1 MSIAAL
7 ATREVATVTPRPDRG
22 GERHGRQV
30 FDERVDED
38 MKGQMH
44 EIGTMRSLQ
53 LSVALVLRS
62 GSGVGKTYA
71 TQTARYGSLRLQ
83 EKRKEEAEQHK
94 QPCEDCPYDLYS
106 AYIGFNV
113 GESLQSE
120 EEEYMQRMRSAEG
133 VAVVVLTRLLA
144 WLAAFVAS
152 FCPEGEADRPEGKGE
167 DWDAVMQPQYPVA
180 DAAVAAMPYAKMHG
194 DTTATRD
201 LLLGKVEGC
210 LRALANARKA
220 AGQKPL
226 ALLVAVDEGQKLDKL
241 EGCEPYENG
250 GGARWAL
257 HVLREL
263 QRTALSCGV
272 ALLPICTG
280 INPEVSLGDGTDGM
294 NMVLRE
300 AGAVVMLPNEW
311 RDYCEEHLGK
321 KTKLFSSR
329 PAVHAF
335 YALLWP
341 RARHVAT
348 IAEGPSTVLKTQV
361 ASLDWSYPNRKGE
374 EYDARGILKAAAD
387 QTKSACGIPQNMVRY
402 GDVPVVDFCMFTH
415 FTEKLELTTF
425 FKAAPEA
432 SAFLQ
437 KKPLTLQ
444 AVCKLA
450 REHAAFE
457 HFAFNVLAA
466 FAALFY
472 HEQPDQKYVP
482 EGRWTKQLTNW
493 MPRGPATFKFC
504 GPLSSSKPNRHP
516 LTTITGDRLSEE
528 FNAKL
533 EELQEMNDAI
543 FLHCGGEAKIDFLLL
558 KVTDVVGTVRTLAV
572 RFADAKHAQVTN
584 STSTK
589 KQTAFYFADPLR
601 DITAKALEVHAGLR
615 SSLPKGYNLTAFEAR
630 HVLIVTNKTLV
641 GHDSDMLKVI
651 PDELQQVVN
660 PQTTQW
666 LPLTVPLFGIES
678 LKKVCAGI

>member
-1 MSIAAL
+1 M
-7 ATREVATVTPRPDRG
+7 TPSPDCG

-38 MKGQMH
+38 MKGQMGGF
-44 EIGTMRSLQ
+44 GTMRSLQ

-83 EKRKEEAEQHK
+83 EKRKEEAEQQK
-94 QPCEDCPYDLYS
+94 QPYEDCPYDLYS

-113 GESLQSE
+113 GERLKSE

-144 WLAAFVAS
+144 WLAAF
-152 FCPEGEADRPEGKGE
+152 RPEGE
-167 DWDAVMQPQYPVA
+167 DWDAVVQPQYPVA

-194 DTTATRD
+194 DTTVATRR
-201 LLLGKVEGC
+201 LLLEKVEGC
-210 LRALANARKA
+210 LRALADARKA

-226 ALLVAVDEGQKLDKL
+226 ALLVAVDEGQELDEL
-241 EGCEPYENG
+241 AGCEPDDEDG

-280 INPEVSLGDGTDGM
+280 INPEVSLGDGTGGK
-294 NMVLRE
+294 NVVLGE

-321 KTKLFSSR
+321 KTQGISYR
-329 PAVHAF
+329 PAVRAF

-348 IAEGPSTVLKTQV
+348 IKGEYAALKTQV
-361 ASLDWSYPNRKGE
+361 ASLDWSHPKRKGG

-387 QTKSACGIPQNMVRY
+387 QTEHAAPRNMVRY
-402 GDVPVVDFCMFTH
+402 GDVPVVDYCMFTH
-415 FTEKLELTTF
+415 FAGKLKLTTF
-425 FKAAPEA
+425 VEAAPEA

-437 KKPLTLQ
+437 TKPLALQ
-444 AVCKLA
+444 TVCKLA
-450 REHAAFE
+450 RSDSALED
-457 HFAFNVLAA
+457 FAFTVLAA

-493 MPRGPATFKFC
+493 MPEGPATFKFC
-504 GPLSSSKPNRHP
+504 GPLDFPNRHP
-516 LTTITGDRLSEE
+516 FTTIMGDRLSEE
-528 FNAKL
+528 FNVKL
-533 EELQEMNDAI
+533 RMLQEMNDAI
-543 FLHCGGEAKIDFLLL
+543 FLHCGGEAKMDFLLL
-558 KVTDVVGTVRTLAV
+558 KVTEVDEGSTVRTLTV
-572 RFADAKHAQVTN
+572 GYADAKHTWAGESHECAEEFFTGEN
-584 STSTK
+584 GL
-589 KQTAFYFADPLR
+589 DG
-601 DITAKALEVHAGLR
+601 ITTEAEETHRKLSSVLPRGYAL
-615 SSLPKGYNLTAFEAR
+615 SAFEAR
-630 HVLIVTNKTLV
+630 HVLMVTNKTLA
-641 GHDSDMLKVI
+641 GHDSDMLEEI
-651 PDELQQVVN
+651 PASLQRVVN

-666 LPLTVPLFGIES
+666 LPLTLPLF
-678 LKKVCAGI
+678 CC